1 MRIGAFGPWTLVVV
15 FVVLL
20 ASPTRFCE
28 GFSQHHK
35 TSLSPS
41 LLSRSTLTRVGV
53 PTETTQLFMGNFL
66 DDINNFFRGNDNNNE
81 GTNEDDGSG
90 LEDDN
95 DNDDEDAYDA
105 IVSAVVVRLK
115 GE

>member
-1 MRIGAFGPWTLVVV
+1 
-15 FVVLL
+15 
-20 ASPTRFCE
+20 
-28 GFSQHHK
+28 
-35 TSLSPS
+35 
-41 LLSRSTLTRVGV
+41 
-53 PTETTQLFMGNFL
+53 MGNFL